1 MGRYDNASYV
11 SATLEFRC
19 NLRCVHC
26 MIEGTMDRLQ
36 PVSDDAFEH
45 VLRRNEETRQYSGL
59 IMTGSEITLR
69 RDLPDLARRA
79 RAAGFEH
86 IRIQTHGMHL
96 SRPGYAEQ
104 LIEAGVDEF
113 FISVAGSD
121 AATHDGITTIKG
133 SFDKMLRGMEIVS
146 SFPGT
151 AIITNTVVTE
161 RSYRLLPDVVDALE
175 GIGALSQMEFWHYFP
190 MSRSDD
196 KQLLADYRLIVPY
209 LKQACVRA
217 DARGIAVEIKNVPQ
231 CLLGQDDWRLDNG
244 QAALLIDPDFW
255 VEFDKNGF
263 YRCPHR
269 ERCASKACLG
279 LTEAYIERFGDMAGD
294 LAPYALAELT
304 SR

>member
-26 MIEGTMDRLQ
+26 MIEGTMDRLH
-36 PVSDDAFEH
+36 PVSDWAFEE
-45 VLRRNEETRQYSGL
+45 VLQANAQTRQYAGL

-69 RDLPDLARRA
+69 RDLPELARRA

-104 LIEAGVDEF
+104 LVEAGIDEF

-121 AATHDGITTIKG
+121 AITHDGITAVRG
-133 SFDKMLRGMEIVS
+133 SFDKMLRGMEIIS
-146 SFPGT
+146 RLPGT

-161 RSYRLLPDVVDALE
+161 RSYRLLPDVVEVLAGISALT
-175 GIGALSQMEFWHYFP
+175 QMEFWHYFP
-190 MSRSDD
+190 MSRTDD

-209 LKQACVRA
+209 LRRACELA

-231 CLLGQDDWRLDNG
+231 CLLGTDDWRLDNT

-255 VEFDKNGF
+255 IEFDKNGF

-269 ERCASKACLG
+269 ERCSSKACLG
-279 LTEAYIERFGDMAGD
+279 LTEAYVERFGDMAHD
-294 LAPYALAELT
+294 LRPYLALADA
-304 SR
+304 

>member
-36 PVSDDAFEH
+36 PVSDDAFDH

-59 IMTGSEITLR
+59 VMTGSEITLR

-104 LIEAGVDEF
+104 LIEAGVNEF
-113 FISVAGSD
+113 FVSVAGSD

-133 SFDKMLRGMEIVS
+133 SFDKMIRGMEIVS

-161 RSYRLLPDVVDALE
+161 RSYRLLPDVVDALQ
-175 GIGALSQMEFWHYFP
+175 GIGALSHWHLGDDVQRQEHGCD
-190 MSRSDD
+190 SR
-196 KQLLADYRLIVPY
+196 
-209 LKQACVRA
+209 
-217 DARGIAVEIKNVPQ
+217 ARRRRTRWGV
-231 CLLGQDDWRLDNG
+231 LHRG
-244 QAALLIDPDFW
+244 ALS
-255 VEFDKNGF
+255 
-263 YRCPHR
+263 
-269 ERCASKACLG
+269 A
-279 LTEAYIERFGDMAGD
+279 
-294 LAPYALAELT
+294 
-304 SR
+304 